1 MNQMQRQ
8 QRKVIARN
16 KLMRTAGAP
25 LLLVGVLLGMALAG
39 VAIWGDLEA
48 NRFDENL
55 SHFRDASLK
64 TLRCPVLMTKGK
76 SGTVT
81 AAFDNPLDRSL
92 TLTVRT
98 HVSRYLTYLRDDT
111 QLLPLAPGETKRLEW
126 TVTPDD
132 IVYGHLILVKVL
144 QLRQYPLPG
153 RLASCGIVVLNFPYL
168 TGKALFGLAL
178 AASLLSI
185 GGGLGLWWAG
195 SQPFT
200 KQRRQTTRTL
210 GALAVAVILDMI
222 PSFAGWWMA
231 GALIFAVNVLLMGAM
246 LEHFV
251 NRPADNTLP

>member
-1 MNQMQRQ
+1 
-8 QRKVIARN
+8 
-16 KLMRTAGAP
+16 
-25 LLLVGVLLGMALAG
+25 MALAG

-64 TLRCPVLMTKGK
+64 TLRCPVLLTTGE

-81 AAFDNPLDRSL
+81 AAFDNSLDRSL
-92 TLTVRT
+92 TLTIRT

-111 QLLPLAPGETKRLEW
+111 QLLPLSPGEKKRLEW

-132 IVYGHLILVKVL
+132 IVYGHLILVKML

-168 TGKALFGLAL
+168 SGKALFGLAL

-185 GGGLGLWWAG
+185 GGGLALWWAG

-200 KQRRQTTRTL
+200 KRRRQTFRTL
-210 GALAVAVILDMI
+210 AALAVAVVVNMI
-222 PSFAGWWMA
+222 PSFMGWWMA
-231 GALIFAVNVLLMGAM
+231 GALIFAINVLLIGAM
-246 LEHFV
+246 AEHFA
-251 NRPADNTLP
+251 NRPPENALP